1 MDIKLLT
8 APVNSP
14 LVWVV
19 DAKSTSLV
27 SVSQR
32 AGTARQI
39 TRSDDAYSNDR
50 FIWSAQTRGDG
61 SIHFSA
67 LNDSRFESSSSLMG
81 GSLSAHGTSYDW
93 RTTNPDNIA
102 AQYSLYA
109 GMPTTIPW
117 HVLDVYA

>member
-1 MDIKLLT
+1 MDIKLLA

-14 LVWVV
+14 LVWEVN
-19 DAKSTSLV
+19 AKSMSLV

-61 SIHFSA
+61 SFHFSA
-67 LNDSRFESSSSLMG
+67 LNHSRFDSSSGLMG

-93 RTTNPDNIA
+93 RTTNADNIA